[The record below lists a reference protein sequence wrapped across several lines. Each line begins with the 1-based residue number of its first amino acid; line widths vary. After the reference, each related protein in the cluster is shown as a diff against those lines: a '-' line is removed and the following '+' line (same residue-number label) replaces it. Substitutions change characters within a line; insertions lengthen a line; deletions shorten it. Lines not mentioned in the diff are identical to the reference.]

1 MRIFI
6 SFSHQQ
12 IDWVKNRLVPCLTAG
27 GAEIII
33 DYQHFTIGKAV
44 VGQMDNW
51 QDQADKHL
59 LVLSPD
65 YLKSDYCQHEMQRAI
80 DKDPSFSH
88 GLVLPVLR
96 EACNLPNALSGW
108 NPPIWA
114 DLTDDTAA
122 DCWQG
127 LLKECDA
134 TGLGATAPDW
144 LAARDE
150 VVKYLQRG
158 ESVNLLVKSD
168 ANWRGLLNQ
177 LSHAGLPDLVQVD
190 LQDPKTTSREG
201 LLQSIADA
209 IGTRTKLPAKP
220 HDLAAFGELFKNR
233 PPIHLCLHHFDL
245 AARRDYYDMD
255 LFSSLR
261 YLTMETRQLVL
272 LVQSRTAFGAL
283 LPADHPLSA
292 MDIKTVELRGKP

>member
-27 GAEIII
+27 GAEVII

-80 DKDPSFSH
+80 AKDPSFSH

-96 EACNLPNALSGW
+96 EACNLPNVLSGW

-122 DCWQG
+122 DYWQG
-127 LLKECDA
+127 LLKECGA
-134 TGLGATAPDW
+134 TKLGATAPDW

-158 ESVNLLVKSD
+158 ESVNLVVIGK
-168 ANWRGLLNQ
+168 ANWRCLLNNVTES
-177 LSHAGLPDLVQVD
+177 LKDLLHVD
-190 LQDPKTTSREG
+190 LSNGATASREG
-201 LLQSIADA
+201 LLSE
-209 IGTRTKLPAKP
+209 IGAAMGIHSTLPAKP
-220 HDLAAFGELFKNR
+220 HDLVTFTKWFKNR
-233 PPIHLCLHHFDL
+233 PPVRLCLSHFDEVNH
-245 AARRDYYDMD
+245 RPHYEMD
-255 LFSSLR
+255 LFSALR
-261 YLTMETRQLVL
+261 YLNMETRQLVL
-272 LVQSRTAFGAL
+272 LVKSKQPFGHL
-283 LPADHPLSA
+283 LPAGNTLSEI
-292 MDIKTVELRGKP
+292 DIKTVELRAQP